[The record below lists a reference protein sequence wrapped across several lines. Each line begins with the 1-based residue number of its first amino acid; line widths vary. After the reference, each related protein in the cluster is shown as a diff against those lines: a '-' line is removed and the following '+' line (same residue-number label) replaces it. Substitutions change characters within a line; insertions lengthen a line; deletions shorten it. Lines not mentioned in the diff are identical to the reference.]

1 MEYQQK
7 MKEKKMKSPNYMEIT
22 LESKESLGYYGG
34 KDTKSIYEFPENESK
49 NQSDSENSSEETY
62 QLENAFETKIDGLTD
77 LFTEI
82 VPDKANVKWNKE
94 ADDVKYLEEVKDVFN
109 EQFQQ
114 ELEDYKT
121 QKCKEIEHNDF
132 KISKELS

>member
-1 MEYQQK
+1 MNLWVI
-7 MKEKKMKSPNYMEIT
+7 MAEKIPNR
-22 LESKESLGYYGG
+22 
-34 KDTKSIYEFPENESK
+34 YEFPENVSK

-121 QKCKEIEHNDF
+121 QKCKDIEQNNF